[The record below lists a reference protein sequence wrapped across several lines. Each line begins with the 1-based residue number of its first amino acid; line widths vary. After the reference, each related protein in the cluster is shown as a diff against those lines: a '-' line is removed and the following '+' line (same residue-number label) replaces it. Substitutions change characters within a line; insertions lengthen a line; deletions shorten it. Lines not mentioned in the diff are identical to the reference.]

1 MKPGQC
7 GAVQCRR
14 HAATAEQRRQSSGVH
29 VLAARVGYGLP
40 ALAQK
45 DEGGHAMLTEARIR
59 AERPCRGAGVDVL
72 RRRTGG
78 TRGQRRCRGPPGFL
92 TLWFGSGKACEGAT
106 GVREVRGSSTARD

>member
-1 MKPGQC
+1 
-7 GAVQCRR
+7 
-14 HAATAEQRRQSSGVH
+14 VH